1 MTKYKIV
8 EYKNTNIKGFNGHKI
23 MVEESFIP
31 KLDTVNKLAIKHGLI
46 VWVTNSCRLGEVVL
60 KGAIVTPA
68 KSSNHKVGHAIDMNL
83 QDIKTGEWFNTA
95 KMRDSV
101 GKDNVFLTEVDLD
114 SQLRWGGKFTT
125 KDEVHIDDGLN
136 IVNPELYKA
145 IFNDIQ
151 K

>member
-1 MTKYKIV
+1 MSKYKII

-23 MVEESFIP
+23 MVEESFAP
-31 KLDTVNKLAIKHGLI
+31 KLDTVNKLAVKHGLI

-68 KSSNHKVGHAIDMNL
+68 KSSNHKVAHAIDCNL
-83 QDIKTGEWFNTA
+83 QCIETKEWFNSK
-95 KMRDSV
+95 KMGDTV
-101 GKDNVFLTEVDLD
+101 GKDYKFLIEVDLD

>member
-1 MTKYKIV
+1 MYKLI
-8 EYKNTNIKGFNGHKI
+8 EYKNTNIKGFQGHKI
-23 MVEESFIP
+23 MIETSFAP
-31 KLDTVNKLAIKHGLI
+31 KLDTINTLAIKHGLM
-46 VWVTNSCRLGEVVL
+46 VWVTNSTRIGKVVL
-60 KGAIVTPA
+60 KGAIVTPS
-68 KSSNHKVGHAIDMNL
+68 KISNHKVGHAIDMNL

-95 KMRDSV
+95 KMRDGV

-114 SQLRWGGKFTT
+114 SQLRWGGRFSV

-145 IFNDIQ
+145 IYNDIQ